1 MPLAVLHRVGALFR
15 PPMTLCPRV
24 ALGAT
29 WLAPPSVLVSVGLAS
44 AAAGLLTPCVR
55 GARASLR
62 LSLPDSPAFARVD
75 AFMPTFVKGLTV
87 VPM

>member
-1 MPLAVLHRVGALFR
+1 MSLAVLHRVGALLR
-15 PPMTLCPRV
+15 PPMILCPRI

-29 WLAPPSVLVSVGLAS
+29 WLAPPSVLLSVGLAS
-44 AAAGLLTPCVR
+44 AAAGLLTPCIR

-62 LSLPDSPAFARVD
+62 LSLPYSPAFARVD
-75 AFMPTFVKGLTV
+75 AFMPTFVNGLTL